1 MLESR
6 SIMSSREDL
15 GNVHRSSPFL
25 SEVWTLVWLENSL
38 NGFSSTTT
46 STFSCGMLSACL
58 GMLLEGDRS

>member
-46 STFSCGMLSACL
+46 STLSCGMLSACL